1 MMLLSLLR
9 LLRWKLRLR
18 RGRGRFLRVFIPTS
32 SILGL
37 NTFLNF
43 FFFVFCM
50 IMYNMRLLYQC
61 IILVM
66 MMDLLFYMN
75 LPIYL
80 SLCINK
86 YVRIFPNLII
96 LLVFLHI
103 IFGWWGFLLFILWS
117 FVVAI
122 CMMYDNLRLLFWRF
136 SFLVKVHIFG

>member
-1 MMLLSLLR
+1 
-9 LLRWKLRLR
+9 
-18 RGRGRFLRVFIPTS
+18 
-32 SILGL
+32 
-37 NTFLNF
+37 
-43 FFFVFCM
+43 M

-103 IFGWWGFLLFILWS
+103 IFGW
-117 FVVAI
+117 
-122 CMMYDNLRLLFWRF
+122 
-136 SFLVKVHIFG
+136 